1 MPKLTPENLVTLAN
15 KWLEGTIDEEEKKA
29 FEEWYNRDEE
39 EIIQWGKP
47 EDRDTLRNRLFDS
60 IERKIKVREPKIRYL
75 RPGRLLRYAAASSII
90 VLLTMVG
97 YFFINRS
104 INLKKSPSGISRVSK
119 DILPASNAAL
129 LTLGNGSVI
138 RLEKSK
144 SGKIPDQAFTQIT
157 NLGDHL
163 TYKVKTASKQIFYNT
178 LSTPI
183 GTQYSIQLP
192 DGSLVWLNAGSSLRF
207 PSSFIEKNRRV
218 ELTGEGY
225 FEVEKN
231 KEKPFIVVVEGME
244 VQVLGT
250 HFNIKAY
257 DNENSVNTSLL
268 EGSVKLTRGNT
279 LQFIKPGQRLQVTRK
294 GQMFMEDNADM
305 DQVIAWKMGIFNFN
319 NASLETVMR
328 EISRWYD
335 VDIVY
340 EKDIPDI
347 KFWGEIQRDL
357 KLADV
362 LEILNKM
369 EVHFKIEGRK
379 LMVIK

>member
-1 MPKLTPENLVTLAN
+1 MPKLTRENLVTLAN

-29 FEEWYNRDEE
+29 FEEWYNQDEAH
-39 EIIQWGKP
+39 IIQWGKP
-47 EDRDTLRNRLFDS
+47 EDRDTLRDRLFDS

-129 LTLGNGSVI
+129 LTLGDGSVI

-178 LSTPI
+178 LSTPK